1 MIRVVTIVLIGM
13 LPSLAFA
20 DRSVLSEVNTL
31 RADAGQGSL
40 TYSAHLEALAQTH
53 ADDMSSKGFFS
64 HTGSDG
70 SQLGDRA
77 RRVGYG
83 FCFVAENIAK
93 GQRSVAEAL
102 QGWIESR
109 GHLRNMLD
117 HRATEMGMAQ
127 APGAIWVMVLG
138 RPGC

>member
-1 MIRVVTIVLIGM
+1 MIRYLMIMVLGVLVTPVTADPSTLSAVNALRATAGQT
-13 LPSLAFA
+13 SLA
-20 DRSVLSEVNTL
+20 
-31 RADAGQGSL
+31 
-40 TYSAHLEALAQTH
+40 YSDHLENVAQLH
-53 ADDMSSKGFFS
+53 ANDMAEKVFFS

-77 RRVGYG
+77 RRLGYG
-83 FCFVAENIAK
+83 YCFIAENIAK
-93 GQRSVAEAL
+93 GQKSSAEAL
-102 QGWIESR
+102 QGWIESP

-117 HRATEMGMAQ
+117 HRAMEIGLAQ